1 MTRFAQLLLFV
12 ALAVGQPV
20 HAAQLA
26 ADDAQ
31 RPSVP
36 PAGKQ
41 AHKPP
46 TLTDLLDA
54 LSQAQDEALG
64 HALQAQ
70 ILVRWGQSGSETI
83 DLLMKWALAAMEEKD
98 FPLALELLSEI
109 ILLKPDYAEG
119 WNKRATVYY
128 LIDEYAL
135 SMSDINHVLQLEPR
149 HFGALSGLGLILKET
164 GDKKN
169 ALAAFRRALAV
180 NPFLDNA
187 REAADELTVQV
198 EGRGI

>member
-1 MTRFAQLLLFV
+1 MTRLARLFLFV
-12 ALAVGQPV
+12 ALAFCQPV
-20 HAAQLA
+20 HAAQPEAEGAPAVA
-26 ADDAQ
+26 A
-31 RPSVP
+31 P
-36 PAGKQ
+36 PAAKP
-41 AHKPP
+41 ARKPP
-46 TLTDLLDA
+46 TVTDLLDA
-54 LSQAQDEALG
+54 LGQAQDPAVGEV
-64 HALQAQ
+64 LQTQ
-70 ILVRWGQSGSETI
+70 ILTRWGQSGSDTV
-83 DLLMKWALAAMEEKD
+83 DLLMQWAMGAMEEKD
-98 FPLALELLSEI
+98 FALALDLLSEI
-109 ILLKPDYAEG
+109 IIIKPDYAEG